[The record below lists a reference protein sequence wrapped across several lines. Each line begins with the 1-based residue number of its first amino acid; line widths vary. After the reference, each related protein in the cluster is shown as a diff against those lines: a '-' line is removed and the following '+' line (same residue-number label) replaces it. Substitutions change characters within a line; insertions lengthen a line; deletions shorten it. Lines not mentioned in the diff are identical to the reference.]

1 MSHITTVQNW
11 LAQNNYD
18 IAYVSDWKN
27 VEYFSGFSSDPI
39 ERVLALFIFPDKDPF
54 IFAPLRK
61 PVGSTRFTA
70 TWIMK
75 IRSPLLKDISK
86 TSARIRRN
94 GQLKRAI

>member
-27 VEYFSGFSSDPI
+27 VEYFSGFSSNPI

-54 IFAPLRK
+54 IFAPALE
-61 PVGSTRFTA
+61 VGSVKKA
-70 TWIMK
+70 GWK
-75 IRSPLLKDISK
+75 YPV
-86 TSARIRRN
+86 
-94 GQLKRAI
+94 

>member
-11 LAQNNYD
+11 LAKNNYD

-54 IFAPLRK
+54 IFAPALE
-61 PVGSTRFTA
+61 VGSV
-70 TWIMK
+70 
-75 IRSPLLKDISK
+75 
-86 TSARIRRN
+86 
-94 GQLKRAI
+94 